1 LELFRAE
8 LFSADVGRK
17 SAGIVSALLFE
28 FRNQLGVF
36 GFHLMEC
43 KVSCKSCGFLADLAT
58 VSSGSFP

>member
-8 LFSADVGRK
+8 LFSADGCRE
-17 SAGIVSALLFE
+17 SARIIRTLIL
-28 FRNQLGVF
+28 QLADQFGVF
-36 GFHLMEC
+36 GLHLMEC